1 MTVHF
6 PAGLRPRRPV
16 SWLAALALGLA
27 AGGAQAQEAPKTGGT
42 LIVGL
47 NIQSQCLDPQ
57 QHQHGFGSREGRQI
71 VDSLTDQ
78 GLEDSS
84 KIVPWLA
91 KSWEINTDA
100 TSYVF
105 HLRDD
110 VTFSD
115 GAKLDA
121 NVVKDNFEVLAKI
134 PGAAGS
140 EYLTG
145 VKEITVQ
152 DPGTVTITFKEPN
165 LAFLAAAATSELG
178 IVSPATLKK
187 APDARCYEGVIGSGP
202 FVLESATFNE
212 QTVLAKRKG
221 YNWASSLKKHQGEA
235 YLDKVVSKV
244 IPEASVR
251 TGALT
256 SGQVDVISFASY
268 QDAAKLKA
276 AGFSLINAPYV
287 GTAASLFV
295 NTSRPIVS
303 DVEVRRALREGINT
317 QEIVELVQNGYVD
330 AARGLLTPK
339 TPGFIDQTKQLPY
352 DLEAAKQ
359 RLDKAGWKPGAD
371 GIRVKDGQ
379 RLKISG
385 AFFSNAINRALF
397 EVIQQQVRDLGVE
410 FVVRPIPS
418 SAEYLQGQIRGDYDV
433 YRWHWSLADP
443 DVLRKDYSSAGINRL
458 RLPPENDIDALLV
471 KQAGT
476 TDPTERRKITDEVQK
491 IILDRG
497 YGIPLFNPD
506 NLWAA
511 NVKVK
516 GLAFGPSGTGGP
528 HEILYDAWLTR

>member
-1 MTVHF
+1 MRF
-6 PAGLRPRRPV
+6 PAPSRP
-16 SWLAALALGLA
+16 SSFWLAAVALGLV
-27 AGGAQAQEAPKTGGT
+27 AGAAQAQDTPKSGGT
-42 LIVGL
+42 LVVGL
-47 NIQSQCLDPQ
+47 QVQSQCLDPQ

-78 GLEDSS
+78 GLEDAS

-91 KSWEINTDA
+91 KSWEINADA
-100 TSYVF
+100 TRYVF

-115 GAKLDA
+115 GAKLNA
-121 NVVKDNFEVLAKI
+121 NVVKDNFEALAKI
-134 PGAAGS
+134 PGAAGA
-140 EYLTG
+140 EYLSG
-145 VKEITVQ
+145 VASIEVLDPATVA
-152 DPGTVTITFKEPN
+152 IAFREPN
-165 LAFLAAAATSELG
+165 LAFLAATATSELG
-178 IVSPATLKK
+178 LVSPATAKK

-202 FVLESATFNE
+202 FVIESAVFNE
-212 QTVLAKRKG
+212 QVVLAKRKD

-235 YLDKVVSKV
+235 YLDKVVAKV

-256 SGQVDVISFASY
+256 SGQVDLIAFASY
-268 QDAAKLKA
+268 QDAAKLKE
-276 AGFSLINAPYV
+276 AGFSLVNAPYV

-295 NTSRPIVS
+295 NVSRPVVS
-303 DVEVRRALREGINT
+303 DVEVRRALRQGINT
-317 QEIVELVQNGYVD
+317 QDVVELVQNGYVD
-330 AARGLLTPK
+330 AATGLLTPK
-339 TPGFIDQTKQLPY
+339 TPGFLDQTRQLPY
-352 DLEAAKQ
+352 DLDAAKA
-359 RLDKAGWKPGAD
+359 RLDKAGWKEGAD

-379 RLKISG
+379 RLKITG
-385 AFFSNAINRALF
+385 AFFSNALNRQLF
-397 EVIQQQVRDLGVE
+397 EVLQQQLRDLGVD
-410 FVVRPIPS
+410 FIVKPIPS

-476 TDPTERRKITDEVQK
+476 TDPVERRKLTDEVQT

-511 NVKVK
+511 NGKVK

-528 HEILYDAWLTR
+528 HVIFFDTWLAQ